1 MYDQYNRKINYLRI
15 SVTDKCNLR
24 CLYCMPE
31 GGVPLLKH
39 RDILSYEEITAI
51 VRYMVRQGVSKVR
64 LTGGEPLIR
73 RDITT
78 LVRMI
83 SEIEGVDDFSMTTNG
98 ILLDKYAKELKQE
111 GLDRVNVSLDTLN
124 ADKFREITRLGDVND
139 VLKGIYEADKAG
151 LNPVKINM
159 VLTQWTS
166 EEDKDELRNFCE
178 SRGYELRFIR
188 QMNLAEGEFS
198 IVEGG
203 HGGDCKNCNR
213 LRLTADGKLKP
224 CLFSDQS
231 YDVRELGIEEA
242 LMKTLKNKPL
252 SGTKNTSCSFH
263 SIGG

>member
-1 MYDQYNRKINYLRI
+1 
-15 SVTDKCNLR
+15 
-24 CLYCMPE
+24 MPE

-39 RDILSYEEITAI
+39 TDILSYEEISEI
-51 VRYMVRQGVSKVR
+51 VRFVVNRGVNKIR

-83 SEIEGVDDFSMTTNG
+83 SEVGGVEDFSMTTNG
-98 ILLDKYAKELKQE
+98 IMLERYAKDLKKT
-111 GLDRVNVSLDTLN
+111 GLHRVNVSLDTLN
-124 ADKFREITRLGDVND
+124 ADKFRKITRFGDVSS
-139 VLKGIYEADKAG
+139 VIKGIYEADEAG
-151 LNPVKINM
+151 LSPIKINM
-159 VLTQWTS
+159 VLSQWTT
-166 EEDKDELRNFCE
+166 ENDKNDLREFC
-178 SRGYELRFIR
+178 SKHGYELRFIH

-224 CLFSDQS
+224 CLFSNQS
-231 YDVRELGIEEA
+231 YDVREYGIEKA
-242 LMKTLKNKPL
+242 LDKALANKPL
-252 SGTKNTSCSFH
+252 TGTKNDTCNFH